1 MSESPAVVRSLAALE
16 LAIERAGGQS
26 ALARAIG
33 KSQGHVWHW
42 VKVAKR
48 APAEA
53 VLAIETATGVSRS
66 ELRPDVYPL
75 ASAAAADAKATLAAA
90 AAIEADEI
98 EIDED
103 ELLRAQWY
111 ALLGELLAQ
120 APDEAFLARLG
131 ALSGDDSEL
140 GGHVAALAKTA
151 QRTTVEQVRE
161 EFHDLFIGL
170 SQGELLPYASYYLT
184 GFLHEKPLATL
195 RGAMAELGIVRAA
208 DRPEPEDHIAS
219 LCETMAG
226 LIVGAFGK
234 PATLAVQRAFFAA
247 HIAPWAEKLFAD
259 LAAAKSARL
268 YMPVGQIG
276 RIFVEIENAAFA
288 MDEGDQPTERTE

>member
-1 MSESPAVVRSLAALE
+1 MSESPSVARSLAALE

-53 VLAIETATGVSRS
+53 VLAIETATGVSRT
-66 ELRPDVYPL
+66 ELRPDVYPP
-75 ASAAAADAKATLAAA
+75 ANAAASEILVRPAA
-90 AAIEADEI
+90 EADEI

-120 APDEAFLARLG
+120 APDEAFLARLA
-131 ALSGDDSEL
+131 ALAGDDSEL
-140 GGHVAALAKTA
+140 GSHIAALAKTA

-184 GFLHEKPLATL
+184 GFLHEKPLANL

-208 DRPEPEDHIAS
+208 DRPEPEDHMAS
-219 LCETMAG
+219 VCETMAG

-234 PATLAVQRAFFAA
+234 PASLATQRAFFAA
-247 HIAPWAEKLFAD
+247 HIAPWAEKFFAD

-276 RIFVEIENAAFA
+276 RIFIEIENAAFA
-288 MDEGDQPTERTE
+288 MDEGDQQHEPHNG

>member
-1 MSESPAVVRSLAALE
+1 MSESPAIVRSLAALE

-66 ELRPDVYPL
+66 ELRPDVYP
-75 ASAAAADAKATLAAA
+75 STS
-90 AAIEADEI
+90 IEASDFIVTPAAVEAEEI

-120 APDEAFLARLG
+120 APDEAFLARLA
-131 ALSGDDSEL
+131 ALGGDDSEL

-184 GFLHEKPLATL
+184 GFLHEKPLANL
-195 RGAMAELGIVRAA
+195 RGAMAELGIVRASN
-208 DRPEPEDHIAS
+208 RPEPEDHIAS

-234 PATLAVQRAFFAA
+234 PASLATQRAFFAA

-276 RIFVEIENAAFA
+276 RIFIEIENAAFA
-288 MDEGDQPTERTE
+288 MDEGDQPHEPNNG

>member
-1 MSESPAVVRSLAALE
+1 MSESPAVARSLAALE

-66 ELRPDVYPL
+66 ELRPDVYPTSNT
-75 ASAAAADAKATLAAA
+75 APAEIQMRPAA
-90 AAIEADEI
+90 EADEI

-111 ALLGELLAQ
+111 ALLGEMLAQ
-120 APDEAFLARLG
+120 APDEAFLARLA
-131 ALSGDDSEL
+131 ALTGDDSEL

-208 DRPEPEDHIAS
+208 TRPEPEDHIAS

-234 PATLAVQRAFFAA
+234 PATLATQRAFFAA
-247 HIAPWAEKLFAD
+247 HIAPWAEKFFAD

-276 RIFVEIENAAFA
+276 RIFIEIENAAFA
-288 MDEGDQPTERTE
+288 MDEGDQLYEPNNG

>member
-1 MSESPAVVRSLAALE
+1 MSESPVVARSLAALE
-16 LAIERAGGQS
+16 LAIERAGGQT

-66 ELRPDVYPL
+66 ELRPDVYPTSNT
-75 ASAAAADAKATLAAA
+75 APAV
-90 AAIEADEI
+90 EADEI

-120 APDEAFLARLG
+120 APDEAFLARLA
-131 ALSGDDSEL
+131 ALTGDDSEL

-184 GFLHEKPLATL
+184 GFLHEKPLANL

-208 DRPEPEDHIAS
+208 TRPEPEDHIAS

-234 PATLAVQRAFFAA
+234 PASLETQRAFFEA
-247 HIAPWAEKLFAD
+247 HIASWAEKFFAD

-276 RIFVEIENAAFA
+276 RIFIEIENAAFA
-288 MDEGDQPTERTE
+288 MDEGDQLYEPNNG

>member
-1 MSESPAVVRSLAALE
+1 MSESPSVVRSLAALE

-66 ELRPDVYPL
+66 ELRPDVYPT
-75 ASAAAADAKATLAAA
+75 ASTAAAV
-90 AAIEADEI
+90 EADEI

-120 APDEAFLARLG
+120 APDEAFLARLA
-131 ALSGDDSEL
+131 ALGGDDSEL
-140 GGHVAALAKTA
+140 GGHIAALAKTA
-151 QRTTVEQVRE
+151 QRTTVEQARD

-184 GFLHEKPLATL
+184 GFLHEKPLANL

-208 DRPEPEDHIAS
+208 NRPEPEDHIAS

-226 LIVGAFGK
+226 LVVGAFGK
-234 PATLAVQRAFFAA
+234 PASLAAQRAFFAA
-247 HIAPWAEKLFAD
+247 HIAPWAEKFFAD

-288 MDEGDQPTERTE
+288 MDEGDQTHEPHNG

>member
-1 MSESPAVVRSLAALE
+1 MSETVPVQRSLAALE
-16 LAIERAGGQS
+16 LAISRAGGQS

-48 APAEA
+48 VPAEA
-53 VLAIETATGVSRS
+53 VLAIETATGVSRT
-66 ELRPDVYPL
+66 ELRPDVYPNSNMQA
-75 ASAAAADAKATLAAA
+75 ASEIAS
-90 AAIEADEI
+90 EMDET

-120 APDEAFLARLG
+120 APDEAFLARLA
-131 ALSGDDSEL
+131 ALAGDGSEL
-140 GGHVAALAKTA
+140 GTHIAALAKTA
-151 QRTTVEQVRE
+151 HRSSVEQVRD
-161 EFHDLFIGL
+161 EFSDLFIGL
-170 SQGELLPYASYYLT
+170 SQGELLPFASYYLT
-184 GFLHEKPLATL
+184 GFLHEKPLASL
-195 RGAMAELGIVRAA
+195 RSAMADLGVARAA
-208 DRPEPEDHIAS
+208 DRPEPEDHMAS

-234 PATLAVQRAFFAA
+234 PASLETQRAFFNA
-247 HIAPWAEKLFAD
+247 HIAPWAEKFFAD

-276 RIFVEIENAAFA
+276 RIFIEIEHAAFA
-288 MDEGDQPTERTE
+288 MDEDRQPNEPTNG

>member
-1 MSESPAVVRSLAALE
+1 MSESPAVARSLAALE

-53 VLAIETATGVSRS
+53 VLAIESATGVPRS
-66 ELRPDVYPL
+66 ELRPDVYPT
-75 ASAAAADAKATLAAA
+75 ANAAAAPT
-90 AAIEADEI
+90 DEI

-120 APDEAFLARLG
+120 APDEAFLARLS
-131 ALSGDDSEL
+131 ALGGDDSEL
-140 GGHVAALAKTA
+140 GGHIAALAKTA

-161 EFHDLFIGL
+161 EFQDLFIGL

-184 GFLHEKPLATL
+184 GFLHEKPLANL

-234 PATLAVQRAFFAA
+234 PATLATQRAFFAA
-247 HIAPWAEKLFAD
+247 HIAPWAEKFFAD

-276 RIFVEIENAAFA
+276 RIFIEIENAAFA
-288 MDEGDQPTERTE
+288 MDEGDQPHEPNNG

>member
-1 MSESPAVVRSLAALE
+1 MSESLSIVRSLAALE

-53 VLAIETATGVSRS
+53 VLAIETATGVSRT
-66 ELRPDVYPL
+66 ELRPDVYPT
-75 ASAAAADAKATLAAA
+75 AAAAVASST
-90 AAIEADEI
+90 DEI

-120 APDEAFLARLG
+120 APDEAFLARLA
-131 ALSGDDSEL
+131 ALGGDGSEL
-140 GGHVAALAKTA
+140 GSHVAALAKTA
-151 QRTTVEQVRE
+151 QRTTVEQARD
-161 EFHDLFIGL
+161 EFQDLFIGL
-170 SQGELLPYASYYLT
+170 AQGELLPYASYYLT
-184 GFLHEKPLATL
+184 GFLHEKPLAAL

-208 DRPEPEDHIAS
+208 NRPEPEDHIAS

-234 PATLAVQRAFFAA
+234 PAPLATQRAFFAA
-247 HIAPWAEKLFAD
+247 HIAPWAEKFFAD

-288 MDEGDQPTERTE
+288 MDEGDQRHEPNNG

>member
-1 MSESPAVVRSLAALE
+1 VP
-16 LAIERAGGQS
+16 
-26 ALARAIG
+26 
-33 KSQGHVWHW
+33 
-42 VKVAKR
+42 
-48 APAEA
+48 
-53 VLAIETATGVSRS
+53 RS
-66 ELRPDVYPL
+66 ELRPDVYPPANA
-75 ASAAAADAKATLAAA
+75 ASSEILVRPAA
-90 AAIEADEI
+90 EAEEI

-120 APDEAFLARLG
+120 APDEVFLARLA
-131 ALSGDDSEL
+131 ALTGDDSEL
-140 GGHVAALAKTA
+140 GSHIAALSKTA
-151 QRTTVEQVRE
+151 QRTTVEQVRD

-184 GFLHEKPLATL
+184 GFLHEKPLAAL
-195 RGAMAELGIVRAA
+195 RGAMAELGIVRATG
-208 DRPEPEDHIAS
+208 RPEPEDHMAS
-219 LCETMAG
+219 LCEAMAG

-247 HIAPWAEKLFAD
+247 HIAPWAEKFFAD

-276 RIFVEIENAAFA
+276 RIFIEIENAAFA
-288 MDEGDQPTERTE
+288 MDEGDQPHEPNNG